1 MRKLDICFY
10 FDYGTWC
17 DVPASNS
24 TPNCTNA
31 NRLPHKWMPIA
42 RLSARTSMGLKG
54 WWPNEIE
61 PKRLIPGY
69 LIFLMLIPLMIIKT
83 AARSNLTVENITI
96 ALSFLLLTDIPVGKC
111 CDASRGS
118 AHKVMPFDETRAT
131 ARSKSSPFQCWFNS
145 RAVQRPWNHVKM
157 NQCAELKWWIH
168 TNQNKTST
176 WNMICRSCLPLL
188 FQLQFSR
195 TLLDGS
201 AQGKGK

>member
-1 MRKLDICFY
+1 MFQPAIQHRILQMQIGSRTDECPSQGWTHALRWAWRAGDRMKL
-10 FDYGTWC
+10 
-17 DVPASNS
+17 S
-24 TPNCTNA
+24 
-31 NRLPHKWMPIA
+31 
-42 RLSARTSMGLKG
+42 LKG
-54 WWPNEIE
+54 QFLVIWFFSKCI
-61 PKRLIPGY
+61 
-69 LIFLMLIPLMIIKT
+69 LMLIPLMIIKT
-83 AARSNLTVENITI
+83 AVRSNLTVENITI

-111 CDASRGS
+111 
-118 AHKVMPFDETRAT
+118 DETRPT

-188 FQLQFSR
+188 FQLQLRR